1 MTIYIQ
7 LMSNKNK
14 ISNLA
19 SIFEPKKEDNTQTK
33 TFPKKPENGK
43 VENNINKINNSIQN
57 NQKEKQTNSQNGF
70 NQKEDKTNLNNF
82 RTVESKEKDNSCKGE
97 INNSITNK
105 IQIKKEDYNKFPK
118 DFDDYCK
125 KIKSIKHPLKD
136 CKKLETIKLGQTKLN
151 VYKYSAK
158 NISLNNNENTITILF
173 VGQSGAGKSTLINAY
188 VNFLLGVYLDQ
199 PIRYKI
205 VIGNKEKEKDQTKS
219 QTDDITIYNIQSP
232 LYPGLTFKLIDTPGV
247 ADTRNKQTESKT
259 EKNSMDKIN
268 FGKFENFFNTT
279 FTEKENGLINGISF
293 VVKSSDNRVTDF
305 QKLIISSLLN
315 LFGKNAGE
323 NFLCF
328 FSHADTNTPDA
339 INVMTNE
346 ITEFK
351 IKEEQKKE
359 WYWCISSI
367 KYFADPIDRI
377 NKGFFDNN
385 IEKFISFT
393 NEIINLPAID
403 MTLTK
408 KNLAL
413 KNSLNILKKTIKE
426 EYLSILLKEYNLLKE
441 SDKKLQEQ
449 IEKCNQKQ
457 NELNA
462 KEAAIQKQ
470 IDNQNKIQNSIN
482 SLQKEIKDN
491 ENRITNCKNDI
502 DKFQNDLSSLN
513 SEINTLEQENKKD
526 EEEKKKFDEEKEEAR
541 KKLNRIQSQISE
553 LKNNNNFNINIEDL
567 KKQLEEQNN
576 LINNI
581 DAKITNLNKRKSEI
595 DNKIKFSKNQ
605 KKLLSNKI
613 ETSKKEMN
621 SIKDEKKKKETE
633 QQNII
638 NNYNELNK
646 DVRRNSS
653 VDILNEYLSQLEES
667 KKAKKT
673 ITETKIESKVVDTDK
688 NTLRCSYCEKN
699 CHVNCD
705 CKWLLIFTL
714 HRSWWCN
721 YIKED
726 HCQVCDCHYDKHI
739 RENKWYIHET
749 IETTKKVGLTDKEI
763 QDIDNTIKEVREKIE
778 KEKELEEKINE
789 HDKNI
794 NQYEEEIRNKEN
806 LISQI
811 DAKTKENEADSLVV
825 VQNIEDEK
833 KKEEALRKSLAET
846 KTIYELKSNTNKLKE
861 NETKFEEKKVKIE
874 QNKEKKVELQS
885 KQKDKEKQI
894 SNKNNEICEANVLI
908 KTKNKDM
915 KEEMKKKKEIEK
927 EVQKLKKDKD
937 KLLDTIKKT
946 FDKEKNRL
954 QKEKDKVDS
963 AIKKKEDEA
972 IKQIIKMK
980 IIMDE
985 IKKIEIKSDIT
996 QTFENQL
1003 NEILKDNEDF
1013 IKNSESFKPLR
1024 EKIDEVLRDNEEA
1037 ILKKYKINKND
1048 LISKNSQKKK

>member
-1 MTIYIQ
+1 
-7 LMSNKNK
+7 MSKKILNK
-14 ISNLA
+14 A

-43 VENNINKINNSIQN
+43 VANNINKINNSIQN
-57 NQKEKQTNSQNGF
+57 NQKEKQANSQNGL
-70 NQKEDKTNLNNF
+70 NQKEEKKDLNNSN
-82 RTVESKEKDNSCKGE
+82 TVELKAKDNFGKGE
-97 INNSITNK
+97 INNCITNK
-105 IQIKKEDYNKFPK
+105 MQIKKEDYNKFPK

-136 CKKLETIKLGQTKLN
+136 CKKLETIKLDKTKLN
-151 VYKYSAK
+151 IYKYSAK
-158 NISLNNNENTITILF
+158 NKSPNNNSNTITILF

-188 VNFLLGVYLDQ
+188 LNFLLGVYHDQ

-247 ADTRNKQTESKT
+247 ADTRNIQTESKT
-259 EKNSMDKIN
+259 EKNSMEKIN
-268 FGKFENFFNTT
+268 FGKFEKFFNTT
-279 FTEKENGLINGISF
+279 FTENENGLINGISF

-328 FSHADTNTPDA
+328 FSHSDTNTPDA
-339 INVMTNE
+339 IQVMINE

-351 IKEEQKKE
+351 IKEEQKKN

-367 KYFADPIDRI
+367 KYFQDPFDRI

-393 NEIINLPAID
+393 NEIINLPPID

-413 KNSLNILKKTIKE
+413 KNSLNIVKKTIKN
-426 EYLSILLKEYNLLKE
+426 EYLSVLLKEYNLLKE
-441 SDKKLQEQ
+441 SDKKLREQ

-462 KEAAIQKQ
+462 KEAALQKQ

-482 SLQKEIKDN
+482 SLKKEIKDN
-491 ENRITNCKNDI
+491 ENRITNCKNEI
-502 DKFQNDLSSLN
+502 NNFQNDLSSLN
-513 SEINTLEQENKKD
+513 SEINSLEQENKKD

-541 KKLNRIQSQISE
+541 KKLNKIQSQLTE
-553 LKNNNNFNINIEDL
+553 LQKNNNFNINIEDL

-581 DAKITNLNKRKSEI
+581 DKKITNLNNKKSEI
-595 DNKIKFSKNQ
+595 DKKIQFNKNQ
-605 KKLLSNKI
+605 KILLSNKI
-613 ETSKKEMN
+613 ETSKREMD
-621 SIKDEKKKKETE
+621 SIKNEKQKKETE

-673 ITETKIESKVVDTDK
+673 ITETYIESRVVDTDK
-688 NTLRCSYCEKN
+688 RTLRCNDCEKN
-699 CHVNCD
+699 CHVDCD
-705 CKWLLIFTL
+705 CKWLLFFTL
-714 HRSWWCN
+714 NRSWWCN
-721 YIKED
+721 NIENDYCK
-726 HCQVCDCHYDKHI
+726 VCDCYYDKHQ
-739 RENKWYIHET
+739 REKKWYIHET
-749 IETTKKVGLTDKEI
+749 KERTKKVGLSDEEI
-763 QDIDNTIKEVREKIE
+763 QEIDNTIKEVREKIE

-794 NQYEEEIRNKEN
+794 NQYEEEIKNKQN
-806 LISQI
+806 LISKI
-811 DAKTKENEADSLVV
+811 DAKTKENEADSLDL

-833 KKEEALRKSLAET
+833 KKEEALKKSLAET
-846 KTIYELKSNTNKLKE
+846 TKIYELKSNTNKLKE
-861 NETKFEEKKVKIE
+861 NENKVKEKKIKIE

-894 SNKNNEICEANVLI
+894 SDKNNEICEANVLI

-915 KEEMKKKKEIEK
+915 KEEIKKKEEIEK
-927 EVQKLKKDKD
+927 EVKKLKKDKD

-946 FDKEKNRL
+946 FDKEKDRL
-954 QKEKDKVDS
+954 QKAKDKVDK

-985 IKKIEIKSDIT
+985 IKKIEIKSDNT
-996 QTFENQL
+996 QTFDNQL

-1013 IKNSESFKPLR
+1013 IKNSESFKPLK
-1024 EKIDEVLRDNEEA
+1024 EKIGEVLRDNEEA

-1048 LISKNSQKKK
+1048 LISIKSEKNNQNKK

>member
-1 MTIYIQ
+1 
-7 LMSNKNK
+7 MSK

-19 SIFEPKKEDNTQTK
+19 SLYEPKKENNSQAK

-43 VENNINKINNSIQN
+43 VENNINKKINSTQN
-57 NQKEKQTNSQNGF
+57 NQKESHTNSQSILT
-70 NQKEDKTNLNNF
+70 QKDDKKSLNNY
-82 RTVESKEKDNSCKGE
+82 SKEGLKAKDNFCKGE
-97 INNSITNK
+97 INNSVTNK

-136 CKKLETIKLGQTKLN
+136 CKKLETIKLEETKLN
-151 VYKYSAK
+151 IYKYSAK
-158 NISLNNNENTITILF
+158 NNSANNNGNTITILF

-188 VNFLLGVYLDQ
+188 ANFLLGVYHDQ

-205 VIGNKEKEKDQTKS
+205 IIGNKEKEKDQTKS

-268 FGKFENFFNTT
+268 LGKFENFFNTT

-315 LFGKNAGE
+315 LFGKNAGD

-339 INVMTNE
+339 KKVMINE

-351 IKEEQKKE
+351 IKEEQNKK
-359 WYWCISSI
+359 WYWCISSV
-367 KYFADPIDRI
+367 KYFQDPSDRI
-377 NKGFFDNN
+377 NKGFFENN

-413 KNSLNILKKTIKE
+413 KNNLNILKKTIKD
-426 EYLSILLKEYNLLKE
+426 EYLSVLLKEYNLLKE
-441 SDKKLQEQ
+441 SDKKLLEQ

-462 KEAAIQKQ
+462 KEAALQKQ

-482 SLQKEIKDN
+482 TLQKEIKDN

-502 DKFQNDLSSLN
+502 NKFQNDLSSLN
-513 SEINTLEQENKKD
+513 SEINSLEQENKKD
-526 EEEKKKFDEEKEEAR
+526 EEEKKRFDKEKEEAS
-541 KKLNRIQSQISE
+541 KKIKSIQSQLTE
-553 LKNNNNFNINIEDL
+553 LKKNNNFNINIEDL

-576 LINNI
+576 LVNNI
-581 DAKITNLNKRKSEI
+581 DAKIINLSKKKSEI
-595 DNKIKFSKNQ
+595 ENKIKFSKNQ
-605 KKLLSNKI
+605 KILLSNKI
-613 ETSKKEMN
+613 ETSKKEMD
-621 SIKDEKKKKETE
+621 SIKDEKQKKEIE

-638 NNYNELNK
+638 NNYNDLNK

-653 VDILNEYLSQLEES
+653 VDILNDYLSQLEES

-673 ITETKIESKVVDTDK
+673 ITETYIESKVVDSDK
-688 NTLRCSYCEKN
+688 RTLRCNDCEKN
-699 CHVNCD
+699 CHVDCD
-705 CKWLLIFTL
+705 CKWLLFFTL
-714 HRSWWCN
+714 GRSWWCN
-721 YIKED
+721 NIENDYCK
-726 HCQVCDCHYDKHI
+726 VCDCYYEKHE
-739 RENKWYIHET
+739 REKKCYVHET
-749 IETTKKVGLTDKEI
+749 KERTKEVGLSDKEI
-763 QDIDNTIKEVREKIE
+763 QEIDKNIKEVREKIK

-794 NQYEEEIRNKEN
+794 NQYEEEIKNKQD
-806 LISQI
+806 LLSKI
-811 DAKTKENEADSLVV
+811 DVKTKESEADSLKLK
-825 VQNIEDEK
+825 QNIEDEK
-833 KKEEALRKSLAET
+833 KRGEELKKTLTET
-846 KTIYELKSNTNKLKE
+846 KKIYELKSNTNILKE
-861 NETKFEEKKVKIE
+861 NESKVKEKNIKIE
-874 QNKEKKVELQS
+874 QNKEKKIELQS
-885 KQKDKEKQI
+885 KQKDKEKLI
-894 SNKNNEICEANVLI
+894 SDKNNQITEANVLI
-908 KTKNKDM
+908 KSKNKDM
-915 KEEMKKKKEIEK
+915 NEEIKKKKEVEK
-927 EVQKLKKDKD
+927 EVQKLKKDKE

-946 FDKEKNRL
+946 FDKEKDRL
-954 QKEKDKVDS
+954 QKEKDKIDK

-985 IKKIEIKSDIT
+985 IKKIEIKNDNT

-1013 IKNSESFKPLR
+1013 IKNSESFKPLK
-1024 EKIDEVLRDNEEA
+1024 EKIDEVLRHTEET

-1048 LISKNSQKKK
+1048 LISVKSEQNTKNKK

>member
-1 MTIYIQ
+1 
-7 LMSNKNK
+7 MSK

-19 SIFEPKKEDNTQTK
+19 SLFEPKKENNTQAK

-43 VENNINKINNSIQN
+43 VENNINKKINLTQN
-57 NQKEKQTNSQNGF
+57 NQKESQTNSQSVLT
-70 NQKEDKTNLNNF
+70 QKNDKKNLNNY
-82 RTVESKEKDNSCKGE
+82 SKEGLKAKDNFCKGE
-97 INNSITNK
+97 INNSVTNK
-105 IQIKKEDYNKFPK
+105 MQIKKEDFNKFPK

-136 CKKLETIKLGQTKLN
+136 CKKLETIKLEETKLSI
-151 VYKYSAK
+151 YKYSAK
-158 NISLNNNENTITILF
+158 NNSPINYGNTITILF

-188 VNFLLGVYLDQ
+188 ANFLLGVYHDQ

-205 VIGNKEKEKDQTKS
+205 IIGNKEKEKDQTKS

-268 FGKFENFFNTT
+268 LGKFENFFNTT
-279 FTEKENGLINGISF
+279 FTENENGLINGISF

-315 LFGKNAGE
+315 LFGKNAGD

-328 FSHADTNTPDA
+328 FSHSDTNTPDA
-339 INVMTNE
+339 KNVMINE

-351 IKEEQKKE
+351 IKEEQNKK
-359 WYWCISSI
+359 WYWCISSV
-367 KYFADPIDRI
+367 KYFQDPTDRI
-377 NKGFFDNN
+377 NKGFFENN

-413 KNSLNILKKTIKE
+413 KNNLNILKKTIKD
-426 EYLSILLKEYNLLKE
+426 EYLSVLLKEYNLLKE
-441 SDKKLQEQ
+441 SDKKLLEQ

-462 KEAAIQKQ
+462 KEAALQKQ

-482 SLQKEIKDN
+482 TLQKEIKDN

-502 DKFQNDLSSLN
+502 NKFQNDLSSLN
-513 SEINTLEQENKKD
+513 SEINSLEQENKKD
-526 EEEKKKFDEEKEEAR
+526 EEEKKRFDKEKEEAS
-541 KKLNRIQSQISE
+541 KKINLIQSQLTE
-553 LKNNNNFNINIEDL
+553 LKKNNNFNINIEDL

-576 LINNI
+576 LVNNI
-581 DAKITNLNKRKSEI
+581 DAKITNLSKKKSEI
-595 DNKIKFSKNQ
+595 ENKIKFSKNQ
-605 KKLLSNKI
+605 KILLSNKI
-613 ETSKKEMN
+613 ETSKKEMD
-621 SIKDEKKKKETE
+621 SIKDEKQKKETE

-638 NNYNELNK
+638 NNYNDLNK
-646 DVRRNSS
+646 NVRRNSS
-653 VDILNEYLSQLEES
+653 VDILNDYLSQLEES

-673 ITETKIESKVVDTDK
+673 ITETYIESKVVDSDK
-688 NTLRCSYCEKN
+688 RTLRCKDCEKN
-699 CHVNCD
+699 CHVDCD
-705 CKWLLIFTL
+705 CKWLLFFTL
-714 HRSWWCN
+714 GRSWWCN
-721 YIKED
+721 NIENDYCK
-726 HCQVCDCHYDKHI
+726 VCDCHYEKHE
-739 RENKWYIHET
+739 REKKCYVHET
-749 IETTKKVGLTDKEI
+749 KERTKEVGLSDKEI
-763 QDIDNTIKEVREKIE
+763 QEIDKNIKEVREKIK

-794 NQYEEEIRNKEN
+794 NQYEEEIKNKQD
-806 LISQI
+806 LLSKI
-811 DAKTKENEADSLVV
+811 DVKTKENEADSLKIK
-825 VQNIEDEK
+825 QSIEDEK
-833 KKEEALRKSLAET
+833 KKGEELRKTLTET
-846 KTIYELKSNTNKLKE
+846 KKIYELKSNANILKE
-861 NETKFEEKKVKIE
+861 NESKVKEKNIKIE

-885 KQKDKEKQI
+885 KQKDKEKLISDKNEQI
-894 SNKNNEICEANVLI
+894 TEANVLI
-908 KTKNKDM
+908 KSKNKDM
-915 KEEMKKKKEIEK
+915 NEEIKKKKEVEK
-927 EVQKLKKDKD
+927 EVRKLKQDKE

-946 FDKEKNRL
+946 FDKEKDRL
-954 QKEKDKVDS
+954 QKEKDKVDK

-985 IKKIEIKSDIT
+985 IKKIEIKNDNT

-1013 IKNSESFKPLR
+1013 IKNSESFKPLKQ
-1024 EKIDEVLRDNEEA
+1024 KIDEALRDNEET

-1048 LISKNSQKKK
+1048 LISVKSEQNTKNKK